1 MTSLNKSLCTTVL
14 HHKLS
19 NHDWYSHDE
28 TDSISLCDF
37 LRNFQGV
44 NPPFVSHRYLD
55 IFHVVYYRKLFLS
68 HKQGVDIGDGR
79 GISHLGFQSIPNPH
93 RTFYLNKLMTKTI
106 LRDTQASVV

>member
-79 GISHLGFQSIPNPH
+79 GISHLGS
-93 RTFYLNKLMTKTI
+93 
-106 LRDTQASVV
+106 